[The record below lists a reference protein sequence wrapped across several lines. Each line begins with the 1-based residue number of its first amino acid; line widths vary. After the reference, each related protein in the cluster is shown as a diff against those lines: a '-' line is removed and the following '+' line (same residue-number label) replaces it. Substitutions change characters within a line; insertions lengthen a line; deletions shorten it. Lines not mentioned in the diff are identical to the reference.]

1 MSCEPGPRSNEI
13 LVYLQALP
21 GAVFYRFATGIP
33 PTDSLEC
40 ALVGDPP
47 CIYGIYTGLPI
58 FHCASFFFTINR
70 NAGRLV

>member
-21 GAVFYRFATGIP
+21 EAMFYRFATGIP

-40 ALVGDPP
+40 ALVRDPP
-47 CIYGIYTGLPI
+47 CIWDISRFAHFPL
-58 FHCASFFFTINR
+58 
-70 NAGRLV
+70 RLVFFYYK